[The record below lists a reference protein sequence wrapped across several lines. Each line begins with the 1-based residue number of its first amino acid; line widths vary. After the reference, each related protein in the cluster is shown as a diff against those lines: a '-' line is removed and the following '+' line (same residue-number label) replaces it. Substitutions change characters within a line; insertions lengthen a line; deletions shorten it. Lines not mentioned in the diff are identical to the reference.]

1 MPFTQAEVNALNSLP
16 NRFSIDSFSRTRY
29 LRLLCWIRLFALGG
43 QIAAIGYAQ
52 FRLHLPM
59 EYSLLWF
66 VMLALVWLA
75 AFSWHQSGQQKVVS
89 EPAYGMNLGME
100 IIGFSI
106 LIYLSGGA
114 TNPFVFYYLVPLSI
128 GVATLGKRNAWA
140 LSGLCIGIYTLLLF
154 QYRPL
159 ALFDMS
165 HGTTVSWR
173 SPHILGMWMN
183 FVVSALL
190 ITYFVSRMA
199 DQIRSQE
206 RELATRDQQQ
216 REDEHLL
223 AMGTFAAGTAHEL
236 GTPLSSLAIIL
247 QDLSQ
252 QIGLDDEQKSE
263 LEIACGEVDRCKTI
277 LQRLV
282 SAAHSAQNS
291 GRWRSGVSELL
302 NQLCDQTKNLFP
314 NAEIDLKI
322 EASAGG
328 LSVESDTALQQSLLN
343 LVSNAF
349 ESSQSAGSSKI
360 HISARPSADSGLI
373 ISIRD
378 FGAGVSGE
386 VLSKLGKLLVSNK
399 AEGLGMG
406 YFLANASINRI
417 GGKLSIRN
425 LEDGGAETLVEL
437 PLAIEGSEA
446 LH

>member
-1 MPFTQAEVNALNSLP
+1 MSHPNSARFKPLKCSLTQTKVNALTSLASL
-16 NRFSIDSFSRTRY
+16 FSTDNLSRARY
-29 LRLLCWIRLFALGG
+29 LRLLCWIRFIALVGQAASICFAKFQL
-43 QIAAIGYAQ
+43 QLQ
-52 FRLHLPM
+52 M
-59 EYSLLWF
+59 DYSLLWMA
-66 VMLALVWLA
+66 MLGLVWLTL
-75 AFSWHQSGQQKVVS
+75 FSWHQSGQTKVVS
-89 EPAYGMNLGME
+89 ESAYGMNLAME
-100 IIGFSI
+100 IVGFSI

-128 GVATLGKRNAWA
+128 GVVALSKRNAWA

-154 QYRPL
+154 QYQPL
-159 ALFDMS
+159 PLFDMS
-165 HGTTVSWR
+165 RGLTVSWK

-190 ITYFVSRMA
+190 ITYFISRMA
-199 DQIRSQE
+199 GQIRSQE

-216 REDEHLL
+216 REDQHFL

-252 QIGLDDEQKSE
+252 QIGLNNEQKTE
-263 LEIACGEVDRCKTI
+263 LEIACGEVNRCKTI

-291 GRWRSGVSELL
+291 ERWCSGVTELL

-314 NAEIDLKI
+314 SAEIELEI
-322 EASAGG
+322 EASTGK

-349 ESSQSAGSSKI
+349 ESSRSAGSSKI
-360 HISARPSADSGLI
+360 HISAQPGDDGGLI

-378 FGAGVSGE
+378 FGEGVSHK
-386 VLSKLGKLLVSNK
+386 VLSKLGKLLVSDK
-399 AEGLGMG
+399 AEGLGLG
-406 YFLANASINRI
+406 YFLANAFINRI
-417 GGKLSIRN
+417 GGQLAIRN
-425 LEDGGAETLVEL
+425 LEGGGAE
-437 PLAIEGSEA
+437 P
-446 LH
+446 